1 MVKIEISYE
10 TPSERMQIMELIDP
24 VLRNAKI
31 KENQNSE
38 RYNRIYIS
46 YQADK
51 SKNA

>member
-1 MVKIEISYE
+1 MAKIEISYE

-24 VLRNAKI
+24 VPRNAKI
-31 KENQNSE
+31 EENQNSE

-46 YQADK
+46 YRADK